1 MSEETKNKIRN
12 SLKGKLHGP
21 MSEEQKDKL
30 RKINIG
36 KKNGPKTEEA
46 KERIKKFMTVSD
58 KARQDMSE
66 RIDTETMVKEAIRQ
80 LKPAKAHCDACGQPV
95 LNEDAKQ
102 SGDLTEMLEL
112 SRKGYL
118 ELETRLFEAEKQLA
132 LEKKALNPFKT
143 QLDVEKK
150 RTNTYG
156 PQLWDMMKEVNPYKE
171 SC

>member
-1 MSEETKNKIRN
+1 MKAAINV
-12 SLKGKLHGP
+12 KGHT
-21 MSEEQKDKL
+21 S
-30 RKINIG
+30 I
-36 KKNGPKTEEA
+36 
-46 KERIKKFMTVSD
+46 KENVDQFEHQRQLRIKKFMTVSD